1 MKRFAAKYLYTLTTP
16 EPLLNGFVELDDD
29 GTVLRTGVS
38 PDPSAEAVFLDG
50 ILCPGFVNAHCHVE
64 LSYMKGL
71 FRKGTGMA
79 GFIDQINELRDT
91 QSLEQKVQ
99 KLSDAMDDLWNQ
111 GVVAMADISNCAD
124 SFAIKQR
131 HPMYTRTFL
140 EVFGAVPEECDAVME
155 SVTRLQ
161 AEARSFG
168 LDAAPTPHSC
178 YTMSPE
184 LVTASSAAGLKSG
197 FLSFHS
203 EESDEEEEMMRY
215 GRGPMW
221 DNRKA
226 NGIPTP
232 PVTGTS
238 SLEYF
243 LDRLKAGVPVP
254 VEGNVLLV
262 HECCLSAEG
271 AAAAKKVLKHPY
283 LAVCP
288 LSNLF
293 IHKMLPPIP
302 VMRESGI
309 PICVGTDSLSSND
322 ALCMVDELYCL
333 QQAFPEVP
341 LGELLTWACRNGAA
355 FLGKEAALGTL
366 EPGKKPGLVYISEVG
381 SAPAGASAV
390 SSVEVGSAPA
400 GASAVSSVEVGS
412 APAGASAVSSVE
424 VGSVPA
430 GASAI
435 FFAEAGTAPRLTKD
449 SKSVRL

>member
-1 MKRFAAKYLYTLTTP
+1 MKRFAAKYLYTLTSP
-16 EPLLNGFVELDDD
+16 EPVLNGFVEVEED
-29 GTVLRTGVS
+29 GTILRTGVS
-38 PDPSAEAVFLDG
+38 PDPSAEPVFLDG
-50 ILCPGFVNAHCHVE
+50 VLCPGFVNAHCHVE
-64 LSYMKGL
+64 LSYMQGL

-99 KLSDAMDDLWNQ
+99 KLSEEMDGLWEQ

-124 SFAIKQR
+124 SFAVKAK

-140 EVFGAVPEECDAVME
+140 EVFGAEPSECDAVME
-155 SVTRLQ
+155 GVTRLQ
-161 AEARSFG
+161 EQARAYG

-184 LVTASSAAGLKSG
+184 LVTASSVAGLRSG
-197 FLSFHS
+197 YLSFHS
-203 EESDEEEEMMRY
+203 EESDEEEQMMRF
-215 GRGPMW
+215 GSGPMW

-243 LDRLKAGVPVP
+243 LERLKAGVPAP

-262 HECCLSAEG
+262 HECCLTAEG
-271 AAAAKKVLKHPY
+271 AASAKKVLRHPY
-283 LAVCP
+283 LAICP

-293 IHKMLPPIP
+293 IHNLLPPIP

-322 ALCMVDELYCL
+322 KLCIVDELYCL

-355 FLGKEAALGTL
+355 FLGKEKVFGTL
-366 EPGKKPGLVYISEVG
+366 EPGKKPGLVFISSISTE
-381 SAPAGASAV
+381 AGA
-390 SSVEVGSAPA
+390 APH
-400 GASAVSSVEVGS
+400 
-412 APAGASAVSSVE
+412 
-424 VGSVPA
+424 
-430 GASAI
+430 
-435 FFAEAGTAPRLTKD
+435 LTKA
-449 SKSVRL
+449 SKSARL